1 VTEREQQAI
10 ELLLSEPEIVAWLG
24 ADPIEHGDDPD
35 ALPPAPGN
43 AIEAALASVGSR
55 TPPRPQRRH
64 LEG

>member
-1 VTEREQQAI
+1 VTEREQRAI
-10 ELLLSEPEIVAWLG
+10 AFLLSEPEIVAWLG
-24 ADPIEHGDDPD
+24 ADPVEDGDDPD
-35 ALPPAPGN
+35 AVPPAAAN